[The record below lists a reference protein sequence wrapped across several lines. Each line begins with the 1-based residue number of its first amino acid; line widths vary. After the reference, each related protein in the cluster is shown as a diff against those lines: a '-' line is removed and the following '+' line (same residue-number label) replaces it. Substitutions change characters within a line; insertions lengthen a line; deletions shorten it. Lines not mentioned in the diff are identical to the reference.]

1 MGQATPF
8 DTPEAP
14 RSGSLSYDS
23 PVPRRWWALAATC
36 VGLFMALL
44 DVTIVNVA
52 LPTIG
57 DDLKA
62 SFADL
67 QWIINAYAL
76 ALAVLFVTAGRLGDI
91 FGRKRVF
98 MIGMGLFSLGSLLCA
113 LAGSIQI
120 GTLAPIHVLIGARA
134 LQGIGGSIMLPLS
147 LAIISNTFHGRE
159 RGAAIGIYG
168 GVTGLAT
175 AIGPLV
181 GGILVAKVSWQS
193 IFYLNVPIGAIGILL
208 TAWAVRE
215 SRDERAPRSVDIF
228 GLVTLSV
235 ALFCLVLALIQANDA
250 DKGWTSPYILTLFG
264 VSAVALVVFV
274 VGELRL
280 RNPMVDPRIFLI
292 PSYTGAAIVAFAI
305 SAGLFSLFFF
315 LTLYMQN
322 FLGYSALD
330 AGIRFLP
337 LSGLVLVT
345 APLAGAFTHRL
356 GAKPILFV
364 GMAIL
369 AIAVLLMTRI
379 SPTDTQ
385 TDWLVLLPAFIL
397 GGLGSGL
404 VNPPLADVAVGTV
417 PRERAGMAS
426 GVNGVCRQ
434 IGIAFGIA
442 LLGALLSSQ
451 YNAEIHDK
459 VSALQFD
466 HLPAAQQDSIKHSI
480 IHGIQQAGTF
490 AGSTGFRHLPPQ
502 FAQFAN
508 QPNFPAIQQ
517 IVQQAF
523 IDGMIDIL
531 RIAAVIL
538 AVGALA
544 ALILVRKRDMLQQ
557 AQGEEPV
564 AGAVG

>member
-1 MGQATPF
+1 MARTVSAAQQGAASASF
-8 DTPEAP
+8 GDDP
-14 RSGSLSYDS
+14 RK
-23 PVPRRWWALAATC
+23 WWALAATC
-36 VGLFMALL
+36 FGLFMALL

-57 DDLKA
+57 NDLKA

-76 ALAVLFVTAGRLGDI
+76 ALAVLLVTAGRLGDI

-98 MIGMGLFSLGSLLCA
+98 MLGLGLFSLGSLLCA
-113 LAGSIQI
+113 LAGGIQL
-120 GTLAPIHVLIGARA
+120 GSLARIDVLIGARA

-147 LAIISNTFHGRE
+147 LAIISNTFHGAQ

-175 AIGPLV
+175 ALGPLV
-181 GGILVAKVSWQS
+181 GGILVDRVSWQS
-193 IFYLNVPIGAIGILL
+193 IFYLNVPIGIVGILL

-215 SRDERAPRSVDIF
+215 SRDERAPRTIDVF

-250 DKGWTSPYILTLFG
+250 DKGWTSPYILTLFA
-264 VSAVALVVFV
+264 VAAVALVVFV

-280 RNPMVDPRIFLI
+280 RHPMVDPRLFRV
-292 PSYTGAAIVAFAI
+292 PSYTGAAIVGFTL
-305 SAGLFSLFFF
+305 SAGLFSLFFY
-315 LTLYMQN
+315 LTLYLQN
-322 FLGYSALD
+322 FLGFSALE

-345 APLAGAFTHRL
+345 APLAGAFTHRI
-356 GAKPILFV
+356 GAKPIMVV
-364 GMAIL
+364 GML
-369 AIAVLLMTRI
+369 ALVLSVVLMTRI

-397 GGLGSGL
+397 GGLGNGL
-404 VNPPLADVAVGTV
+404 VNPPVADVAVGTV

-434 IGIAFGIA
+434 VGTAFGIA
-442 LLGALLSSQ
+442 LLGALLTNQ
-451 YNAEIHDK
+451 YNAEVHDK
-459 VSALQFD
+459 VSSSITIPNVPLQ
-466 HLPAAQQDSIKHSI
+466 AQHGIQQNI
-480 IHGIQQAGTF
+480 IHGIQQAGIF

-502 FAQFAN
+502 FAQYAKD
-508 QPNFPAIQQ
+508 PTFPLIQH
-517 IVQQAF
+517 IVRQAF
-523 IDGMIDIL
+523 IDGLVGIL
-531 RIAAVIL
+531 WVAAAVL

-544 ALILVRKRDMLQQ
+544 ALVLVRKSDMLQQ
-557 AQGEEPV
+557 VTGEEEPI
-564 AGAVG
+564 GASGA

>member
-1 MGQATPF
+1 MARTVSAAQQGAASASF
-8 DTPEAP
+8 GDDP
-14 RSGSLSYDS
+14 RK
-23 PVPRRWWALAATC
+23 WWALAATC
-36 VGLFMALL
+36 FGLFMALL

-57 DDLKA
+57 NDLKA

-76 ALAVLFVTAGRLGDI
+76 ALAVLLVTAGRLGDI

-98 MIGMGLFSLGSLLCA
+98 MLGLGLFSLGSLLCA
-113 LAGSIQI
+113 LAGGIQL
-120 GTLAPIHVLIGARA
+120 GGLARIDVLIGARA

-147 LAIISNTFHGRE
+147 LAIISNTFHGAQ

-175 AIGPLV
+175 ALGPLV
-181 GGILVAKVSWQS
+181 GGILVDRVSWQS
-193 IFYLNVPIGAIGILL
+193 IFYLNVPIGIVGILL

-215 SRDERAPRSVDIF
+215 SRDERAPRTIDVF

-250 DKGWTSPYILTLFG
+250 DKGWTSPYILTLFA
-264 VSAVALVVFV
+264 VAAVALVVFV

-280 RNPMVDPRIFLI
+280 RHPMVDPRLFRV
-292 PSYTGAAIVAFAI
+292 PSYTGAAIVGFTL
-305 SAGLFSLFFF
+305 SAGLFSLFFY
-315 LTLYMQN
+315 LTLYLQN
-322 FLGYSALD
+322 FLGFSALE

-345 APLAGAFTHRL
+345 APLAGAFTHRI
-356 GAKPILFV
+356 GAKPIMVV
-364 GMAIL
+364 GML
-369 AIAVLLMTRI
+369 ALVLSVVLMTRI

-397 GGLGSGL
+397 GGLGNGL
-404 VNPPLADVAVGTV
+404 VNPPVADVAVGTV

-434 IGIAFGIA
+434 VGTAFGIA
-442 LLGALLSSQ
+442 LLGALLTNQ
-451 YNAEIHDK
+451 YNAEVHDK
-459 VSALQFD
+459 VSSSITIPNVPLQ
-466 HLPAAQQDSIKHSI
+466 AQHGIQQNI
-480 IHGIQQAGTF
+480 IHGIQQAGIF
-490 AGSTGFRHLPPQ
+490 AGSTGYRHLPPQ
-502 FAQFAN
+502 FAQYAKD
-508 QPNFPAIQQ
+508 PTFPLIQH
-517 IVQQAF
+517 IVRQAF
-523 IDGMIDIL
+523 IDGLVGIL
-531 RIAAVIL
+531 WVAAAVL

-544 ALILVRKRDMLQQ
+544 ALVLVRKSDMLQQ
-557 AQGEEPV
+557 VTGEEEPI
-564 AGAVG
+564 GASGA

>member
-1 MGQATPF
+1 MARTVSAAQQGAASASF
-8 DTPEAP
+8 GDDP
-14 RSGSLSYDS
+14 RK
-23 PVPRRWWALAATC
+23 WWALAATC
-36 VGLFMALL
+36 FGLFMALL

-57 DDLKA
+57 NDLKA

-76 ALAVLFVTAGRLGDI
+76 ALAVLLVTAGRLGDI

-98 MIGMGLFSLGSLLCA
+98 MLGLGLFSLGSLLCA
-113 LAGSIQI
+113 LAGGIQL
-120 GTLAPIHVLIGARA
+120 GGLARIDVLIGARA

-147 LAIISNTFHGRE
+147 LAIISNTFHGAQ

-175 AIGPLV
+175 ALGPLV
-181 GGILVAKVSWQS
+181 GGILVDRVSWQS
-193 IFYLNVPIGAIGILL
+193 IFYLNVPIGIVGILL

-215 SRDERAPRSVDIF
+215 SRDERAPRTIDVF

-250 DKGWTSPYILTLFG
+250 DKGWTSPYILTLFA
-264 VSAVALVVFV
+264 VAAVALVVFV

-280 RNPMVDPRIFLI
+280 RHPMVDPRLFRV
-292 PSYTGAAIVAFAI
+292 PSYTGAAIVGFTL
-305 SAGLFSLFFF
+305 SAGLFSLFFY
-315 LTLYMQN
+315 LTLYLQN
-322 FLGYSALD
+322 FLGFSALE

-345 APLAGAFTHRL
+345 APLAGAFTHRI
-356 GAKPILFV
+356 GAKPIMVV
-364 GMAIL
+364 GML
-369 AIAVLLMTRI
+369 ALVLSVVLMTRI

-397 GGLGSGL
+397 GGLGNGL
-404 VNPPLADVAVGTV
+404 VNPPVADVAVGTV

-434 IGIAFGIA
+434 VGTAFGIA
-442 LLGALLSSQ
+442 LLGALLSNQ
-451 YNAEIHDK
+451 YNAEVHDK
-459 VSALQFD
+459 VSSSITIPNVPLQ
-466 HLPAAQQDSIKHSI
+466 AQHGIQQNI
-480 IHGIQQAGTF
+480 IHGIQQAGIF
-490 AGSTGFRHLPPQ
+490 AGSTGYRHLPPQ
-502 FAQFAN
+502 FAQYAKD
-508 QPNFPAIQQ
+508 PTFPLIQH
-517 IVQQAF
+517 IVRQAF
-523 IDGMIDIL
+523 IDGLVGIL
-531 RIAAVIL
+531 WVAAAVL

-544 ALILVRKRDMLQQ
+544 ALVLVRKSDMLQQ
-557 AQGEEPV
+557 VTGEEEPI
-564 AGAVG
+564 GASGA